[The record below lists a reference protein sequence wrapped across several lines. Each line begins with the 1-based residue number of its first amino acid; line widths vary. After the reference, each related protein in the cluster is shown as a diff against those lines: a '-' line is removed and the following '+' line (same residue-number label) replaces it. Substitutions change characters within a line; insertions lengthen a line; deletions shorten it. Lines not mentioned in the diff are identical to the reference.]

1 MQILH
6 NFHISIKKYYE
17 LGIENDFPIVTE
29 CPFCHDLLYKHGFY
43 QRYVITSQKR
53 NYRILIRRYK
63 CHHCG
68 RTVSILPS
76 FLFPYFQRSLDYI
89 VDCIKEYLLFK
100 KFMCYRRAV
109 FFYLKRFKDNTPGL
123 IFFFRDLDNSL
134 IPFRLSRIKKAIK
147 LIKMIKSA
155 DAQILSQRYH
165 NHFNKC
171 FMAL

>member
-1 MQILH
+1 MQIIH
-6 NFHISIKKYYE
+6 NFHISIKRYYE

-100 KFMCYRRAV
+100 KFICYRRAV
-109 FFYLKRFKDNTPGL
+109 FF
-123 IFFFRDLDNSL
+123 I
-134 IPFRLSRIKKAIK
+134 
-147 LIKMIKSA
+147 
-155 DAQILSQRYH
+155 
-165 NHFNKC
+165 
-171 FMAL
+171 